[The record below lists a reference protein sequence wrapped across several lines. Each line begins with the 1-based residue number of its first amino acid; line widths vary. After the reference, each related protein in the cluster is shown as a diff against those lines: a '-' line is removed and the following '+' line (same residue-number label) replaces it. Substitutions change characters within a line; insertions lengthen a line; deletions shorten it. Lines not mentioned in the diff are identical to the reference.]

1 MGSSRASTP
10 AGRRRTARRAT
21 AASSTARRAGKTHS
35 KPKAQPKRPAKSAPA
50 KRAAPKARKPRPKP
64 KPKVRKAGASR
75 PLLARAPKALA
86 VLGLV
91 LAVLAA
97 GYMLWFRNSSFV
109 AVEQVSIAG
118 MSGPESAQVE
128 AALTDA
134 SKEMTTLNV
143 DQAAL
148 DAAVAGFPTV
158 TGVSADASFP
168 HELALRV
175 ESRPPVLLARAGE
188 QVLPVAGD
196 GTVLAGVDVGQ
207 ESLPSIEVGELPAT
221 GALTGE
227 GLEIARIMG
236 GAPEPLMELI
246 EAVTY
251 EGTEGVSVT
260 LRGDVPVYFGPGDSA
275 REKWAAA
282 AAILANPK
290 IETLTYVDVRVP
302 ERPALG
308 GAAPAVTESTTEAT
322 VPETG
327 TGATVTP

>member
-10 AGRRRTARRAT
+10 AGRRRTSRRAT
-21 AASSTARRAGKTHS
+21 AASGTARRAGNTHS
-35 KPKAQPKRPAKSAPA
+35 KPKTTQPKRPAKKAPA

-64 KPKVRKAGASR
+64 KSKARKAGPAKA
-75 PLLARAPKALA
+75 LLARAPKALA

-91 LAVLAA
+91 LAVLVA

-118 MSGPESAQVE
+118 MSGPENARVE

-175 ESRPPVLLARAGE
+175 DARPPVLLARAGG

-196 GTVLAGVDVGQ
+196 GTVLAGVDVG
-207 ESLPSIEVGELPAT
+207 EGSLPSIEVGELPPT

-246 EAVTY
+246 EGVAY

-308 GAAPAVTESTTEAT
+308 GAAPAVTDSTTEAT

-327 TGATVTP
+327 TTVTP